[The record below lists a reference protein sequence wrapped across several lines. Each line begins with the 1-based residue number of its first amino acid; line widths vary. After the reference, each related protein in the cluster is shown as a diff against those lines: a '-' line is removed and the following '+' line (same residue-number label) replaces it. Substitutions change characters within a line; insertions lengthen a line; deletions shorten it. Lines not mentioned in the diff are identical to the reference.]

1 MARTSGKDFIM
12 ESMFQV
18 SVTGLFL
25 TALLWPAEGIG
36 QRNQSDPPDG
46 FREILPRGRIAAI
59 FEPEYVSAEKA
70 RIRPD
75 AWVLGVVIDGQAR
88 AYSLTLLNSHEVV
101 NDRIGDTSFAAVW

>member
-1 MARTSGKDFIM
+1 MA
-12 ESMFQV
+12 SMFQV
-18 SVTGLFL
+18 SVAGLFL
-25 TALLWPAEGIG
+25 AALLWPATGFG
-36 QRNQSDPPDG
+36 QRSQSETPEG
-46 FREILPRGRIAAI
+46 FRQILPRGRIAAI

-75 AWVLGVVIDGQAR
+75 AWVLGVVIDEQAR